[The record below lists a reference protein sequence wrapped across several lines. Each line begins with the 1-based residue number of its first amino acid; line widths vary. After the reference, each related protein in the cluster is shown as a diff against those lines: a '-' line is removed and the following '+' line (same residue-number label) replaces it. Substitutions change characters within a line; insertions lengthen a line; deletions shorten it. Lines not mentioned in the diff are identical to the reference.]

1 MRNTFSLATSRDQV
15 YLAGSRSGK
24 TMAED
29 RGNLLAAGVLAAFGC
44 YVIWVAMKLPY
55 VSDVGPGPG
64 FFPLWLGIGLVLFS
78 FALMFPLIKKLRSEV
93 PSETHSWKPFGRAL
107 AGWLA
112 VMIAIALLGKLGFAL
127 TFVALTV
134 FLIVALDRRSPLLA
148 LAVGIGLAAA
158 FHILFVVA
166 LDVSLPKAVWGF

>member
-1 MRNTFSLATSRDQV
+1 
-15 YLAGSRSGK
+15 
-24 TMAED
+24 MAQD
-29 RGNLLAAGVLAAFGC
+29 RGNAVAGGVLALFGG
-44 YVIWVAMKLPY
+44 YIIWVAGALPY

-78 FALMFPLIKKLRSEV
+78 FALALPSLKRLRSKLREPQSGNR
-93 PSETHSWKPFGRAL
+93 SGRAL

-112 VMIAIALLGKLGFAL
+112 LMIAIALLGRLGFAV

-134 FLIVALDRRSPLLA
+134 FLLLALDRRSPLLA
-148 LAVGIGLAAA
+148 VAVGVGLAAA
-158 FHILFVVA
+158 FHLLFVVA

>member
-1 MRNTFSLATSRDQV
+1 MARDQ
-15 YLAGSRSGK
+15 
-24 TMAED
+24 
-29 RGNLLAAGVLAAFGC
+29 GNLLAAGVLAAFGF
-44 YVIWVAMKLPY
+44 YIIWVAAKLPY

-78 FALMFPLIKKLRSEV
+78 FALVLPSIKRPRNEVRSDAQ
-93 PSETHSWKPFGRAL
+93 SWKPFGRAL

-112 VMIAIALLGKLGFAL
+112 VMLAIALLGKLGFVL

-134 FLIVALDRRSPLLA
+134 FLIVALDRRSTLLA
-148 LAVGIGLAAA
+148 LAVGVGLATA
-158 FHILFVVA
+158 FHLLFVVA

>member
-44 YVIWVAMKLPY
+44 YIIWVAMKLPY

-64 FFPLWLGIGLVLFS
+64 FFPLWLGIGLV
-78 FALMFPLIKKLRSEV
+78 LRSEV